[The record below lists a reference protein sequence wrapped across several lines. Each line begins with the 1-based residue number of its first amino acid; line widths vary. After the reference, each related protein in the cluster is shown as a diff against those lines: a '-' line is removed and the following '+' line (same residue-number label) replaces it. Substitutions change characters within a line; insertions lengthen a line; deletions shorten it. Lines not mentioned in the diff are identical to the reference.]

1 MPTTDTNVPQV
12 VVNKLTKAQYEAAT
26 KEPTEFYVVTD
37 EQIET
42 SDIADGAV
50 TSEKIDFTTSSPSIT
65 PDSQYI
71 SQMGTTRV
79 QQFGQIVFV
88 SMGFSTGS
96 VTVPAGTT
104 IFTGLPVPSSSQ
116 VNVTGM
122 VGGTVARFALDGFG
136 NFFVGGTSNAL
147 PASSAAN
154 FSFCYI
160 I

>member
-26 KEPTEFYVVTD
+26 KEPTEFYMVTD

-50 TSEKIDFTTSSPSIT
+50 TATKIDFTASSPSIT

-79 QQFGQIVFV
+79 QQFGRIVFV

-96 VTVPAGTT
+96 TTVPAGTT
-104 IFTGLPVPSSSQ
+104 IFTGLPVPSSQ
-116 VNVTGM
+116 VNITGM
-122 VGGTVARFALDGFG
+122 VGGTVARFAIDTSG
-136 NFFVGGTSNAL
+136 NLFVGGTSNAL
-147 PASSAAN
+147 PASSAAG